1 MLSVFFWDPSR
12 EIFSFNLPI
21 LGRPLLWYGF
31 FFALGFFLGYF
42 ILVYSL
48 NRYFLQHPFFV
59 EKEILNQE
67 KAEELLLAQDLKK
80 KGKETLLD
88 FLNAL
93 IKKGDPLQKRYEIEN
108 TLKGVVFPLKNRGK
122 IIAEKALMY
131 AILGAVIG
139 ARLFDVFFYQD
150 LSDILKD
157 PLSIIKVWEGG
168 LSSHGGTLGALMA
181 LFIFSVKE
189 RALMSTLSFLG
200 FLDFVCLP
208 SAVIA
213 GFIRIGNFFNQEILG
228 TCTTLPFAVVFGHPA
243 DGSFPMPRHPVQIYE
258 SLFYFSVAFIL
269 FLLRKKPKEAQG
281 RTVGL
286 FLMLLFGFRFGIEF
300 LKTEQSVSISP
311 NYFLTMGQI
320 LSIPVFLLGAV
331 FFFKARKRNKD
342 RLS

>member
-1 MLSVFFWDPSR
+1 MLSTIFWDPSR
-12 EIFSFNLPI
+12 EIFSFNLPF

-59 EKEILNQE
+59 EKEILKKE
-67 KAEELLLAQDLKK
+67 KAEAYLLAKGFKKQEKESLVERLNAFLKK
-80 KGKETLLD
+80 EP
-88 FLNAL
+88 FLE
-93 IKKGDPLQKRYEIEN
+93 KRYEMEKI
-108 TLKGVVFPLKNRGK
+108 LKETVISLKNRGK
-122 IIAEKALMY
+122 ILAEKALVY
-131 AILGAVIG
+131 AVLGAIIG

-150 LSDILKD
+150 LASTLKD

-168 LSSHGGTLGALMA
+168 LSSHGGTLGALIALA
-181 LFIFSVKE
+181 LFAKKE
-189 RALMSTLSFLG
+189 RQFMPSLSFLG

-228 TCTTLPFAVVFGHPA
+228 TYTTLPFGVVFGHPA

-258 SLFYFSVAFIL
+258 SLFYFTVAFVL
-269 FLLRKKPKEAQG
+269 FLFRKRPKEEQG
-281 RTVGL
+281 KTVGL

-300 LKTEQSVSISP
+300 LKTEQSAWVNP
-311 NYFLTMGQI
+311 RD
-320 LSIPVFLLGAV
+320 
-331 FFFKARKRNKD
+331 RK
-342 RLS
+342 SVV